1 MKAIELRKK
10 SPRELEALLRETLLH
25 REEVAFS
32 IRQKKEK
39 NVKALS
45 ALRRDVA
52 RIRTLI
58 RETATP

>member
-10 SPRELEALLRETLLH
+10 SRDELEILLRETLLR
-25 REEVAFS
+25 REEAAFS
-32 IRQKKEK
+32 IRQKKTK
-39 NVKALS
+39 NVKALA

-58 RETATP
+58 KETVTP

>member
-10 SPRELEALLRETLLH
+10 SRDELETLLRETLLR
-25 REEVAFS
+25 REEAAFS
-32 IRQKKEK
+32 IRQKKTK
-39 NVKALS
+39 NVKALR

-58 RETATP
+58 KETVTP

>member
-10 SPRELEALLRETLLH
+10 SRDELEILLRETLLR
-25 REEVAFS
+25 REEAAFS
-32 IRQKKEK
+32 IRQKKTK
-39 NVKALS
+39 NVKALR

-58 RETATP
+58 KETVTP